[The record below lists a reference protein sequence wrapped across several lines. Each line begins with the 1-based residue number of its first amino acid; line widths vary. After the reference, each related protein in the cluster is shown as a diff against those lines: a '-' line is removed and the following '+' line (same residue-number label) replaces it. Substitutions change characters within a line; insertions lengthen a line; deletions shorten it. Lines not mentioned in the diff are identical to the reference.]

1 MDELIFTLGLIFQL
15 SGPPLP
21 IQCRFLAI
29 TVTEAGPRIGLFCEA
44 MIPRKGKA
52 PNEKDDD
59 VRDDLRAKFILRLD
73 D

>member
-1 MDELIFTLGLIFQL
+1 MDELIFTIGLIFQL
-15 SGPPLP
+15 SGAPLP

-29 TVTEAGPRIGLFCEA
+29 TVTEAGPRLGLFCEA
-44 MIPRKGKA
+44 MLPER

-59 VRDDLRAKFILRLD
+59 VLHDLRAELVLRLD